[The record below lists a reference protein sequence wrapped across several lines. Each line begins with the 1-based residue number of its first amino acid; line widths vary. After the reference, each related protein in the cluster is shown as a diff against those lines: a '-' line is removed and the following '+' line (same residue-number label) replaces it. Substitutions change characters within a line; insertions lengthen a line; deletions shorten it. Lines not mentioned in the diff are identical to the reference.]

1 MHEMNDE
8 VILRN
13 LAQESPKSE
22 LRWRR
27 YDQKSFGDLS
37 VISEKWLGLYLEI
50 FLDSRGFVSKI
61 GGLHLDFRLRQAV
74 LCKRDGDFLG
84 CIYFPMGNAVDLV
97 HGSRT
102 SARRGPRWTEDR
114 ATTGSLPERLLM
126 VDSGHRGSP

>member
-50 FLDSRGFVSKI
+50 FLDSRGLFQ
-61 GGLHLDFRLRQAV
+61 RL
-74 LCKRDGDFLG
+74 
-84 CIYFPMGNAVDLV
+84 VDYILI
-97 HGSRT
+97 S
-102 SARRGPRWTEDR
+102 D
-114 ATTGSLPERLLM
+114 
-126 VDSGHRGSP
+126 